1 MTLILIHVDKRVRG
15 AGCPFIFA
23 KKESELKTAILIHF
37 LLDYYLI
44 GELD

>member
-1 MTLILIHVDKRVRG
+1 MPLYFLHE
-15 AGCPFIFA
+15 
-23 KKESELKTAILIHF
+23 KKSELKTAILIHF

>member
-1 MTLILIHVDKRVRG
+1 MPLYFWYI
-15 AGCPFIFA
+15 

-44 GELD
+44 PQLD